1 LNLGLVHLENGD
13 IDPAADKLRR
23 AILLVEDH
31 LESHTIAIVDEWRG
45 HFAGAEREMRTSL
58 RLDASQSDALNV
70 LGMIYAE
77 KGKTGHASQIWREL
91 LRETPD

>member
-1 LNLGLVHLENGD
+1 
-13 IDPAADKLRR
+13 
-23 AILLVEDH
+23 
-31 LESHTIAIVDEWRG
+31 
-45 HFAGAEREMRTSL
+45 MRTSL